1 MPARTCEPLTK
12 DTRRTK
18 VSTVTTDDVDRLH
31 GLAHGL
37 QVDLLAMIT
46 LMDTFGREA
55 YLENALSNVG
65 KMCQILDRKVIV

>member
-1 MPARTCEPLTK
+1 
-12 DTRRTK
+12 
-18 VSTVTTDDVDRLH
+18 VTTDDVDRLH